1 MKGWKSTM
9 IYRKIY
15 MDKILPFIGKPI
27 IKVLTGV
34 RRSGKSTILQMIR
47 EELTDRNIKGAQ
59 ILFYRLDSLEYEDI
73 KTSKELYKEL
83 KEHLYSDGKTYIFL
97 DEIQEVESWEKVVN
111 SLMTD
116 FDVDIYVTGSNSRM
130 MSSEIS
136 TYLTGRYV
144 SFRIYPLRFS
154 EYLLFRDTYTKRE
167 DNKAEFARYLRYGGF
182 PAIHL
187 VDYTQDEAYTI
198 IRDIYNSTI
207 YTDIVKRNEIRKTDQ
222 LERVVKYTFD
232 NVGRTFSAN
241 TLSKYIKSQGRKLDV
256 ETVYNYLEKLEKAF
270 ILHRCSRYDIKGKGY
285 LKTKEKF
292 YLADPALR
300 HAVLGYDPDSVAALM
315 ENVIYL
321 ELRARGY
328 EVGVGKMD
336 AAEVDFVAFKPEGKI
351 YIQVTYEINNR
362 ETEKREYE
370 RLLSIKDN
378 YPKYVIR
385 MDDFAGGNYEGV
397 KTMHIA
403 DFLLDNSY

>member
-1 MKGWKSTM
+1 MKGWKGKM
-9 IYRKIY
+9 IYRKTY
-15 MDKILPFIGKPI
+15 MDKILPFIGRPI

-47 EELTDRNIKGAQ
+47 EELTDRNIKVAQ

-83 KEHLYSDGKTYIFL
+83 KEHLYLDGKTYIFL

-116 FDVDIYVTGSNSRM
+116 FDVDFYATGSNSRL

-136 TYLTGRYV
+136 TCLTGRYV

-241 TLSKYIKSQGRKLDV
+241 TLSRYIKSQGRKLDV
-256 ETVYNYLEKLEKAF
+256 ETVYNYLEKLEKAY
-270 ILHRCSRYDIKGKGY
+270 IVHRCSRYDIKGKGY
-285 LKTKEKF
+285 LKTQEKF

-321 ELRARGY
+321 ELRAR
-328 EVGVGKMD
+328 V
-336 AAEVDFVAFKPEGKI
+336 
-351 YIQVTYEINNR
+351 
-362 ETEKREYE
+362 
-370 RLLSIKDN
+370 
-378 YPKYVIR
+378 
-385 MDDFAGGNYEGV
+385 
-397 KTMHIA
+397 
-403 DFLLDNSY
+403 

>member
-1 MKGWKSTM
+1 M

-207 YTDIVKRNEIRKTDQ
+207 YTDIVKRNEIRKTDL

>member
-1 MKGWKSTM
+1 M
-9 IYRKIY
+9 IYRKTY
-15 MDKILPFIGKPI
+15 MDKILPFIGRPI

-47 EELTDRNIKGAQ
+47 EELTDRNIKVAQ

-83 KEHLYSDGKTYIFL
+83 KEHLYPDGKTYIFF

-116 FDVDIYVTGSNSRM
+116 FDVDFYATGSNSRL

-136 TYLTGRYV
+136 TCLTGRYV

-241 TLSKYIKSQGRKLDV
+241 TLSRYIKSQDRKLDV
-256 ETVYNYLEKLEKAF
+256 ETVYNYLEKLEKAY
-270 ILHRCSRYDIKGKGY
+270 IVHRCSRYDIKGKGY
-285 LKTKEKF
+285 LKTQEKF

-328 EVGVGKMD
+328 EVGVGKLD